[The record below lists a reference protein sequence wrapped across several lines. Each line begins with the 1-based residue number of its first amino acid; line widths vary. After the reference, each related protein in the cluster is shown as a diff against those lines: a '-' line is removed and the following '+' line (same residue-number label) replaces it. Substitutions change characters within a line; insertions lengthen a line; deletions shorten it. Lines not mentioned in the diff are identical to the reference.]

1 MALKIDTNQS
11 ATAFH
16 VNDGPQLF
24 PYAIDAQ
31 HAISSHPLEWSA
43 TPWSREDADAAR
55 KALRER
61 YEQDVENAKAR
72 NLPMPAPPPPDPAP
86 MSDED
91 RAAIEEHNRAVA
103 AAAERLAAY
112 RAKKAAE
119 NEEAAQAAADEAI
132 VASLPPA
139 PDPTIRRPFGRKGDP
154 TPAEIA
160 AAQKQADKK
169 AADDKMVAD
178 KAAEDKLAASNAKQ
192 TT

>member
-1 MALKIDTNQS
+1 MALKIDVNQS

-16 VNDGPQLF
+16 VNDGAQLF

-72 NLPMPAPPPPDPAP
+72 NLPMPAPPPPDPEP
-86 MSDED
+86 MTDEA
-91 RAAIEEHNRAVA
+91 RAAIEEHNQAVA
-103 AAAERLAAY
+103 AAAERLNAY

-119 NEEAAQAAADEAI
+119 NAELAQVAADEAI

-139 PDPTIRRPFGRKGDP
+139 PDPNIRRPFGRKGPP

-169 AADDKMVAD
+169 AADDKLVAD
-178 KAAEDKLAASNAKQ
+178 KANEDKLAASNAKQ